1 MRSHTAR
8 ADRRESVLAQQAGP
22 VLGKHALFAGAQRV
36 VPIRTLLV
44 ALLALT
50 TFACEDRGVKTHGV
64 HEDFAVVPGVP
75 QVESGA
81 PAVLADDTRATDDF
95 RINVPHQCD
104 LFQQLSVRKVDILWV
119 VDSSGSMA
127 PKQQR
132 LAQNFQGFINQ
143 LVSAQ
148 PPIDFHIA
156 VATTDT
162 DDSATRGA
170 LRTWSV
176 GGKSGNFIA
185 CTPDATGTTTTCSAG
200 NGSTQDAVAAFG
212 QMAQVGTKGSASEK
226 GLLNAYLTL
235 TNEANIGPDKFIRPD
250 AALYVV
256 AVSDEDDASCNP
268 LLNQQICTADPG
280 CRCAPDG
287 TLSGA
292 GNYGSTEY
300 FSRFFETYKGYGK
313 QDLVAFAAIVAL
325 DGSPDAGVPSQFGD
339 PSQHVGCCRAN
350 AGGDCPKS
358 GTNDGG
364 YEIAYFGS
372 RYVKVASDTG
382 GVAVSICQDDF
393 SGALDSLGYAASGL
407 RREFR
412 LTRGPDLKPM
422 GDIASGVELYV
433 SPANAA
439 NCQVDGN
446 CPVNGQVCR
455 SGRCAERVDVST
467 SFASNGA
474 EYVRCDSSAF
484 RNVIRFDGN
493 AVPKSL
499 STVEICYDVAPDFQT
514 TCQ

>member
-1 MRSHTAR
+1 MSRGA
-8 ADRRESVLAQQAGP
+8 SVL
-22 VLGKHALFAGAQRV
+22 VRH
-36 VPIRTLLV
+36 
-44 ALLALT
+44 ALLAGTQMSVHARMAGLALIALAVA
-50 TFACEDRGVKTHGV
+50 ACDDRTAQTRRV

-75 QVESGA
+75 QVETGA
-81 PAVLADDTRATDDF
+81 PGVSTDSTRATDDF
-95 RINVPHQCD
+95 RINVPRQCD

-132 LAQNFQGFINQ
+132 LRDNFQGFINQ

-162 DDSATRGA
+162 DDPATRGK
-170 LRTWSV
+170 LRPWSV
-176 GGKSGNFIA
+176 GGKSGDFIA
-185 CTPDATGTTTTCSAG
+185 CTPDATGTTTTCNAG
-200 NGSTQDAVAAFG
+200 TGSTDDAVTAFG
-212 QMAQVGTKGSASEK
+212 QMAQVGTKGSAGEK
-226 GLLNAYLTL
+226 GLLNAYLVL
-235 TNEANIGPDKFIRPD
+235 TNDANLGPDRFVRPD

-268 LLNQQICTADPG
+268 MVRQAICTADPG
-280 CRCAPDG
+280 CRCGPEG

-292 GNYGSTEY
+292 GAYGSTDY

-339 PSQHVGCCRAN
+339 PSQHVGCCRSSD
-350 AGGDCPKS
+350 GTPCPKAGS
-358 GTNDGG
+358 NDGG

-393 SGALDSLGYAASGL
+393 SGALASLGYAASGL

-422 GDIASGVELYV
+422 GNEATGVELYV

-446 CPVNGQVCR
+446 CPVQGQVCR
-455 SGRCAERVDVST
+455 SGRCANRVPVNL
-467 SFASNGA
+467 ASAPDGA
-474 EYVRCDSSAF
+474 EYVQCDASAF
-484 RNVIRFDGN
+484 RNVIRFDGK
-493 AVPKSL
+493 AVPESL

-514 TCQ
+514 SCQ